1 MSRRVS
7 HLAEIERRHR
17 QSAEI
22 YQENERFY
30 EDREIYALAE
40 ALKKSSYS
48 KKEEAKSLFEEG
60 LNQQFNILNNEA
72 KSYVDSLF
80 TKLKSAHFRDIDLAI
95 ETFAELIEK
104 DKKSG
109 TNVAVEAAFKLFR
122 N

>member
-17 QSAEI
+17 QWAEN
-22 YQENERFY
+22 YQEYERFY
-30 EDREIYALAE
+30 EEREIYALART
-40 ALKKSSYS
+40 LKKSPYS
-48 KKEEAKSLFEEG
+48 SKEETKLLFEEG
-60 LNQQFNILNNEA
+60 LNQQLNIRNHEA

-80 TKLKSAHFRDIDLAI
+80 TKLKSVHFGDIDLAI
-95 ETFAELIEK
+95 ATFAELIEK